1 MIIDLHMHS
10 NVSDGK
16 LSPADLVRLVHAN
29 GVELMALTDHDTMDG
44 VRQASAAAEELGVGF
59 IPGVEI
65 STGWGGRVVHIVGLG
80 VDPDAPGIDAFFSS
94 ICTKRDRRGRLIG
107 ERFEQFYGIRGAY
120 EGALSLA
127 DNKDN
132 LSRTHFARWPGQEGV
147 EGVSGGLRPL
157 SQDGEALLRRHI
169 DWMGPRRAGRRHPH
183 RAASR
188 SLHIPD
194 ATASASPGCSTSFSR
209 PSGTRAARRLRS
221 AQDPSLVMRTS
232 SLRTSRAA
240 WTFSRVRAP
249 TGMRP
254 APCVPCP
261 ARSRRFPRISRPS
274 GASFRVAV
282 DTFSN
287 SLSTFTRIGRRA
299 RRGVSQTFTI
309 EPSVNPSGRSL
320 STAPRSL
327 CSFHD

>member
-132 LSRTHFARWPGQEGV
+132 LSRTHFARWLMQNCG
-147 EGVSGGLRPL
+147 
-157 SQDGEALLRRHI
+157 
-169 DWMGPRRAGRRHPH
+169 
-183 RAASR
+183 
-188 SLHIPD
+188 
-194 ATASASPGCSTSFSR
+194 
-209 PSGTRAARRLRS
+209 
-221 AQDPSLVMRTS
+221 
-232 SLRTSRAA
+232 
-240 WTFSRVRAP
+240 
-249 TGMRP
+249 
-254 APCVPCP
+254 
-261 ARSRRFPRISRPS
+261 
-274 GASFRVAV
+274 
-282 DTFSN
+282 
-287 SLSTFTRIGRRA
+287 
-299 RRGVSQTFTI
+299 
-309 EPSVNPSGRSL
+309 
-320 STAPRSL
+320 
-327 CSFHD
+327 

>member
-107 ERFEQFYGIRGAY
+107 ERFEQLYGIRGAY

-132 LSRTHFARWPGQEGV
+132 LFPHSLRTLAHAGGRREEYQEAFDRF
-147 EGVSGGLRPL
+147 LKT
-157 SQDGEALLRRHI
+157 GEALLRRHRLA
-169 DWMGPRRAGRRHPH
+169 GTHRSGRRHPQFGRRRGH
-183 RAASR
+183 CTSR
-188 SLHIPD
+188 RY
-194 ATASASPGCSTSFSR
+194 SFSESWMLDEFLKAFR
-209 PSGTRAARRLRS
+209 DAGGEAIEVCSGSQSRDADVFFADVARRMDFL
-221 AQDPSLVMRTS
+221 AS
-232 SLRTSRAA
+232 SGSDWHAPGT
-240 WTFSRVRAP
+240 VRP
-249 TGMRP
+249 MPGTQPQIPEDLTPVWRIIP
-254 APCVPCP
+254 
-261 ARSRRFPRISRPS
+261 RRR
-274 GASFRVAV
+274 
-282 DTFSN
+282 
-287 SLSTFTRIGRRA
+287 
-299 RRGVSQTFTI
+299 
-309 EPSVNPSGRSL
+309 
-320 STAPRSL
+320 
-327 CSFHD
+327 